1 MPVILI
7 VLHLLPWVHAA
18 GELKKAALW
27 TTAIFIVLFLICI
40 VVSPFDGEISPN
52 RIVFNQ
58 EYNATEALST
68 VALITGSSFGVLQKT
83 LKQVLPKEEYE
94 TMECGPYLIYQ
105 TRCTYQTALSP
116 VYGRN
121 PDKEIEVIVLSK
133 LCFDGIC
140 HVNVQT
146 TVQNSLLCQF
156 KFSNKN
162 IKGLSAQVNNNLVK
176 ADENG
181 AIHAIT
187 TYSNKQASAVKWDI
201 SFDADQ
207 EAGEALFTCIYD
219 EWTEGELPAF
229 TKLRDDLPIN
239 NLLTI
244 KGGVGLAQ
252 VHYSPYI
259 PLN

>member
-1 MPVILI
+1 MI

-18 GELKKAALW
+18 GELKKTALW

-40 VVSPFDGEISPN
+40 VVSPFNGDISPN

-58 EYNATEALST
+58 EYNASETLST
-68 VALITGSSFGVLQKT
+68 VALITGSSFGILQKT
-83 LKQVLPKEEYE
+83 LKQVLPKDEYE
-94 TMECGPYLIYQ
+94 TMECNPYLIYQ
-105 TRCTYQTALSP
+105 TRCTYQTTLSP

-121 PDKEIEVIVLSK
+121 PDKEIEVAILAK
-133 LCFDGIC
+133 LCYDGTC
-140 HVNVQT
+140 RVNITT
-146 TVQNSLLCQF
+146 TVQNSLLCQL

-162 IKGLSAQVNNNLVK
+162 IKGLNAQVNENYVK
-176 ADENG
+176 PDENG
-181 AIHAIT
+181 SIHAIT
-187 TYSNKQASAVKWDI
+187 AYSNTQASTVKWDI

-207 EAGEALFTCIYD
+207 DPGEALFTCMYD

-244 KGGVGLAQ
+244 KGGVGLSQ
-252 VHYSPYI
+252 VHFSPSI